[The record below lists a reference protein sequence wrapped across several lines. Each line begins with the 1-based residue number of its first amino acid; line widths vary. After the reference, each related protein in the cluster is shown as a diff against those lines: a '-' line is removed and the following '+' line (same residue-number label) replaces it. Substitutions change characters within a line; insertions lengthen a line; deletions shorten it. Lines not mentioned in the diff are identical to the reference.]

1 VTRPLTSGQ
10 LYQRWLNARG
20 VYEITRSYE
29 HYKLAIRAQFRY
41 LRSIKREPTDD
52 ARIQAR

>member
-29 HYKLAIRAQFRY
+29 HYKLAIRAQFQY
-41 LRSIKREPTDD
+41 LKAKGNGS
-52 ARIQAR
+52 